1 VRRARILGLLLLL
14 LPLLPGLAAGQ
25 VEIEALSREDPPFG
39 RSGTMSGDVAARTG
53 NVDFVALDFRARLY
67 HVTETRMRLIQ
78 GNGGIGFLDR
88 DRFASSGLL
97 HYRMSYTAVNAHFLP
112 EWYAQINYD
121 RPQQLSFR
129 AVAGGG
135 ARTQFARGEWGQ
147 FGAGTGFMLEREWL
161 SLPDTAAHPSR
172 TLALRWSSFL
182 TLRIVA
188 SETTVI
194 TSTTYI
200 QPAVGDFADARALEN
215 FRLAT
220 SITESLALSVSW
232 DLRWD
237 SDPPDGIAALDTTL
251 RTGVTYTY

>member
-1 VRRARILGLLLLL
+1 MSGARLLGLLLLSVS
-14 LPLLPGLAAGQ
+14 LLPGVAAGQ
-25 VEIEALSREDPPFG
+25 VEIEALSREDPPLG
-39 RSGTMSGDVAARTG
+39 RSGTMGGDVAARTG
-53 NVDFVALDFRARLY
+53 NVDFIAFDLRARLY
-67 HVTETRMRLIQ
+67 RVSETRTRLIQ

-97 HYRMSYTAVNAHFLP
+97 HYRMSYTAVNPHFLP

-135 ARTQFARGEWGQ
+135 ARTQFVRGAWGQ
-147 FGAGTGFMLEREWL
+147 FGAGTGMMLEREWL
-161 SLPDTAAHPSR
+161 SLPDTATHPDR
-172 TLALRWSSFL
+172 TFDLRWSSFL

-200 QPAVGDFADARALEN
+200 QPAIGDFADTRALEN

-220 SITESLALSVSW
+220 SITESLALAVSW

-251 RTGVTYTY
+251 RTGVTFTY

>member
-1 VRRARILGLLLLL
+1 MRPARLLGLVLLSVS
-14 LPLLPGLAAGQ
+14 LLPGVAAGQ
-25 VEIEALSREDPPFG
+25 VEIEALSREDPPLG
-39 RSGTMSGDVAARTG
+39 RSGTMGGDVAARTG
-53 NVDFVALDFRARLY
+53 NVDFIAFDLRARLY
-67 HVTETRMRLIQ
+67 RVSETRTRLIQ

-97 HYRMSYTAVNAHFLP
+97 HYRMSYTAVSPHFLP

-129 AVAGGG
+129 AVGGGG
-135 ARTQFARGEWGQ
+135 ARTQFVRGAWGQ
-147 FGAGTGFMLEREWL
+147 FGAGTGMMVEREWL
-161 SLPDTAAHPSR
+161 SLPDTAAHPNR
-172 TLALRWSSFL
+172 TLDLRWSSFL

-200 QPAVGDFADARALEN
+200 QPSVGDFGDTRALEN

>member
-1 VRRARILGLLLLL
+1 MSRTRLLGFLILLLSF
-14 LPLLPGLAAGQ
+14 LPGLAAGQ
-25 VEIEALSREDPPFG
+25 VEIEALSREDPPLG
-39 RSGTMSGDVAARTG
+39 RSGTIGGDVAARTG
-53 NVDFVALDFRARLY
+53 NVDFVAFDFRARTYL
-67 HVTETRMRLIQ
+67 VSETRTRLVQ

-88 DRFASSGLL
+88 VRFASSGLL
-97 HYRMSYTAVNAHFLP
+97 HYRMSYTAVSDHFLP

-129 AVAGGG
+129 AVGGGG
-135 ARTQFARGEWGQ
+135 ARTQFAQGSWGQ
-147 FGAGTGFMLEREWL
+147 FGAGTGLMLEREWL
-161 SLPDTAAHPSR
+161 TLPDTAIHPAR
-172 TLALRWSSFL
+172 TLNLRWSSFL

-200 QPAVGDFADARALEN
+200 QPAVGGFADSRALEN

-220 SITESLALSVSW
+220 SITQSLALSVSW